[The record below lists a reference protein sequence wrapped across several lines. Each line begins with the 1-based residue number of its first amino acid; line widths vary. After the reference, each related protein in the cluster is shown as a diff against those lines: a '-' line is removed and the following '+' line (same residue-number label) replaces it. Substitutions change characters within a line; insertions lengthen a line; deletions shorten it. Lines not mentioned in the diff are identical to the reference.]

1 MNGVVV
7 ISPQEAIRK
16 AGEMKSIAG
25 QIEDLLNTVSKRI
38 DEVNSVEAGMYQG
51 DNKPAQLKE
60 ELISFRSTFNLAY
73 EQIIKSADDIVALAH
88 VSENQ

>member
-51 DNKPAQLKE
+51 DNTKE
-60 ELISFRSTFNLAY
+60 ELIAFRSTFNLAY
-73 EQIIKSADDIVALAH
+73 EQIIKSAEDIVALAH